1 MKKLSLWISSA
12 ASLFMLVLVVIGI
25 VKVSMA
31 AGKFDFGG
39 YFAYHNDEIWGSILH
54 KIVLLI
60 VVISLIAFIVVYI
73 RECSVFHKI
82 MMIISVAIPVLLFGA
97 SFTLAL
103 LMPNLMR
110 SVLVILAV
118 IIGLVPIISIINN
131 DDFRYKFI
139 SFLLMSLWAGLGL
152 YFAIFFLG
160 AAVLYGI
167 FLIVASIVGR
177 YSNKI
182 DYPVIIE
189 RTKETIKR
197 VFLYD

>member
-1 MKKLSLWISSA
+1 M
-12 ASLFMLVLVVIGI
+12 
-25 VKVSMA
+25 
-31 AGKFDFGG
+31 
-39 YFAYHNDEIWGSILH
+39 
-54 KIVLLI
+54 
-60 VVISLIAFIVVYI
+60 
-73 RECSVFHKI
+73 
-82 MMIISVAIPVLLFGA
+82 
-97 SFTLAL
+97 
-103 LMPNLMR
+103 
-110 SVLVILAV
+110 AV

-131 DDFRYKFI
+131 DEFRYKFI